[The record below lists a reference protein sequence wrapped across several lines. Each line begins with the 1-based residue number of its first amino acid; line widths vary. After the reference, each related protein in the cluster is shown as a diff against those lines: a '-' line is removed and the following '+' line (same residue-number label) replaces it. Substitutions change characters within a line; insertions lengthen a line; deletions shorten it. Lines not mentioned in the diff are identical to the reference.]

1 MGFFYPRQS
10 CLLVDQSPYNFN
22 SDPPPSS
29 SPSSSPAI
37 AECNAFFVFIVKSNA
52 FLKAHSILRFKFQ
65 MHCVGRFIFQLH
77 WILRQHFRCTEF
89 CHKILD
95 ILIIFSSHI
104 SNPNYY
110 IQSSSVVIFLLW
122 VLFKM
127 HWVYVMHFSFPS

>member
-77 WILRQHFRCTEF
+77 WILRYNFRCIDF
-89 CHKILD
+89 D
-95 ILIIFSSHI
+95 YFLI
-104 SNPNYY
+104 PY
-110 IQSSSVVIFLLW
+110 IKSQLLYMGFQSCDIFLIGI
-122 VLFKM
+122 FKM
-127 HWVYVMHFSFPS
+127 HWVYVMHFSFLS